1 MPLIFILYAYVKS
14 EKINRLHTSI
24 VLLCFETH
32 SIIICKNILLIF
44 FSHLNL
50 YIRIMHKNQ
59 WQILLIYFLY
69 YKKLDNLYFVYSLSS
84 IRLQFFFYIFS
95 SIPRV
100 HHVRA
105 ARMLGSKNRCQYV
118 LMNLVTN
125 SDSNLK

>member
-32 SIIICKNILLIF
+32 SIICKNILLIF

-84 IRLQFFFYIFS
+84 IRLQFFFNIS
-95 SIPRV
+95 PSIPRV

-105 ARMLGSKNRCQYV
+105 ARMLGSKNRSQNV
-118 LMNLVTN
+118 LMNLVTYSN
-125 SDSNLK
+125 SNVK